1 MYRVAWDGTF
11 FVRVDCLASSCNLR
25 LVPCVRLLQM
35 AVSTGLLETMRAL
48 PFTGYYYGSITI
60 EEAESILA
68 DEPNH
73 SFIVRDSTEEE
84 SRTHDT
90 YCITFKSENRYGS
103 IRVDC
108 AKGYFCLALQ
118 DPEMPLYQTL
128 TSLIEDAVRMS
139 RQGDAVCILS
149 GHVEGR
155 EVDLFLRYPVSRLKK
170 VPCLQHL
177 CRSVVHKE
185 LRRDQTERLDLP
197 SHVQAYLRGSPY
209 FDASLYPVP
218 TTHCLLEKELMQR
231 HPGKAETPT
240 Q

>member
-1 MYRVAWDGTF
+1 
-11 FVRVDCLASSCNLR
+11 
-25 LVPCVRLLQM
+25 M
-35 AVSTGLLETMRAL
+35 AGSTGLLDTMRTL
-48 PFTGYYYGSITI
+48 PSTGYYYGAISI

-73 SFIVRDSTEEE
+73 SFLVRDSTEEE
-84 SRTHDT
+84 SRNHDT

-118 DPEMPLYQTL
+118 DPEMPLYEKL
-128 TSLIEDAVRMS
+128 TSLVEDAVRMS

-155 EVDLFLRYPVSRLKK
+155 EVDLFLRNPVNRLKK
-170 VPCLQHL
+170 VHCLQHA
-177 CRSVVHKE
+177 CRSTIRRC
-185 LRRDQTERLDLP
+185 LRRDQLESLHLP
-197 SHVQAYLRGSPY
+197 AHVEEYLQKSPY
-209 FDASLYPVP
+209 FDNTLYP
-218 TTHCLLEKELMQR
+218 TTPPGQDGLVERELMQAQ
-231 HPGKAETPT
+231 PGKTETLT